1 MKSVIAIAC
10 RRIVAGFIFFACC
23 SAAVAATAQTDAD
36 AAEWPIMPSRLQLPT
51 PYGTLNVA
59 TSEYVYESRL
69 RVNSEDVAPK
79 VSGILN
85 IAYAFSMPKS
95 LAALVS
101 INNGSNACPYMY
113 RWVILDKSS
122 YKVSPEFGSCSEQI
136 KVSASGR
143 KLTLTT
149 PSIQK
154 PDKIDIY
161 VYDGKTIKHR
171 TVATQP

>member
-1 MKSVIAIAC
+1 MNPVIAIAC
-10 RRIVAGFIFFACC
+10 RRIVAGFIFFAC
-23 SAAVAATAQTDAD
+23 SGAAIAQAG
-36 AAEWPIMPSRLQLPT
+36 AEASEWPAVPSRLQLPT

-69 RVNSEDVAPK
+69 RVDDQDVAPK

-95 LAALVS
+95 LAALIS
-101 INNGSNACPYMY
+101 INTGSYGCPFMY
-113 RWVILDKSS
+113 RWVILEKSS

-136 KVSASGR
+136 KVSAAGR

-149 PSIQK
+149 PNTQK

-171 TVATQP
+171 TAATKP